1 MSWLD
6 GLSRNWAELDPE
18 AEDPRLR
25 PVVLPLEPGDAV
37 TRAASLIAALP
48 RWSVVAAA
56 PAAGTLQAA
65 RKTRVWRFVD
75 DVHLRFEP
83 APRGTR
89 MLGRSQSHVGR
100 GDLGQNA
107 RNLR

>member
-6 GLSRNWAELDPE
+6 GLSRDWAELDRE
-18 AEDPRLR
+18 AEAPRLR

-48 RWSVVAAA
+48 RWSVVAAD
-56 PAAGTLQAA
+56 PAAGTLHATH
-65 RKTRVWRFVD
+65 KTRVWRFVD
-75 DVHLRFEP
+75 DIHLRFEP

-89 MLGRSQSHVGR
+89 MLGRSQSR
-100 GDLGQNA
+100 M
-107 RNLR
+107 